1 MKLLPQPGRPGYS
14 KQAPAGAE
22 VSDLNR
28 GQQHRRREFDVK
40 RGFLSTPWRWL
51 RRGLWLL
58 AGLVVVLL
66 VAVLGSVLWL
76 RHVMTASLPMV
87 DGTLHLT
94 GLSAPVTVL
103 RDNHGVPHITA
114 TTVDDL
120 LLAQGYVTAQD
131 RLWQMDML
139 RRNAG
144 GELAELLGSS
154 MLEHDRAQRVL
165 QLRNVAARI
174 YSSLPEADRHRY
186 EQYARGVN
194 LFLQQNG
201 DHLPVEFGVLRY
213 KPKAWA
219 GVDSI
224 LVGLNMMVMLDTHWE
239 DKLTREQVAA
249 HLHDPRLE
257 ADLYP
262 TGSWR
267 DQPPTAAVAD
277 MTQPHPAPRSA
288 DDDSEQTSA
297 GVADDLIRLRKALL
311 EPSCRG
317 CIPGSNNWVIS
328 GKHTASGKPLL
339 SNDMHLGLTVPNI
352 WYMAGL
358 DAPGL
363 HVAGV
368 TLPGVPLVIA
378 GHNDHVA
385 WGFTAL
391 YADVQDLYVEKL
403 DGKGNYAGANGQ
415 ALPLAHVAET
425 IHVRWGQDVKL
436 NVDLTDHGP
445 LLTPVLPHEKRA
457 IALRWSL
464 YDPALVSIP
473 LYELNTAQNWQQFSA
488 GLQAWCFPTQ
498 NLVYADDAGHI
509 AYHAIGKVPLRPN
522 GLISLPIQDNQHE
535 WQGYIPFDDL
545 PNSFDPPSGLLAT
558 ANARVTPNDTK
569 FPLTLDWP
577 DPYRAEHIYSDLRG
591 RDGLKREDMLSV
603 QTDIYSSLDQELAH
617 RFAYAIDQTPNA
629 EKRLKQ
635 AADLMR
641 SWDGRM
647 TTDSVAASIVF
658 RARQAFW
665 PLVLKPK
672 LGNDAELYH
681 WEESNFA
688 EEEII
693 MHGSSATPSPW
704 LPAGYKDWDALLTDA
719 VRKGLD
725 AGHAPSDL
733 SGWKYGDWHV
743 IDLEHPLFQRL
754 PFVKGWTGT
763 GEQPLSGD
771 TVTIKQVG
779 RAFGPS
785 QRFTMD
791 WSAPDASTE
800 NIVLGE
806 SANPMSPYFR
816 DQWTAYYNGA
826 TFTLPF
832 SDNAVSAQT
841 THTLQ
846 LVP

>member
-1 MKLLPQPGRPGYS
+1 M
-14 KQAPAGAE
+14 AG
-22 VSDLNR
+22 
-28 GQQHRRREFDVK
+28 G
-40 RGFLSTPWRWL
+40 
-51 RRGLWLL
+51 
-58 AGLVVVLL
+58 
-66 VAVLGSVLWL
+66 VLWL
-76 RHVMTASLPMV
+76 RHTMNASLPTV
-87 DGTLHLT
+87 DGTLHLQ
-94 GLSAPVTVL
+94 GLSAPVVVR
-103 RDNHGVPHITA
+103 RDGHGVPHITA
-114 TTVDDL
+114 ATLDDL

-144 GELAELLGSS
+144 GELAELLGRP

-165 QLRNVAARI
+165 QLRSVAARI
-174 YSSLPEADRHRY
+174 YSSMPEAERRRY

-194 LFLQQNG
+194 LLVQQNSG
-201 DHLPVEFGVLRY
+201 HLPAEFRVLNY
-213 KPKAWA
+213 QPKAWA
-219 GVDSI
+219 GVDSV
-224 LVGLNMMVMLDTHWE
+224 LVGLNMVPMLDNHWE
-239 DKLTREQVAA
+239 AKLAREQVRAR
-249 HLHDPRLE
+249 LGSSSVGVKLE

-267 DQPPTAAVAD
+267 DQPPTTAVAD
-277 MTQPHPAPRSA
+277 MTQPRPAPHSDD

-297 GVADDLIRLRKALL
+297 GVADDLIRLRKAML
-311 EPSCRG
+311 EPSCQG
-317 CIPGSNNWVIS
+317 CMPGSNNWVIA

-339 SNDMHLGLTVPNI
+339 SNDMHLGLLVPNI
-352 WYMAGL
+352 WYMAALETTG
-358 DAPGL
+358 PETVGL

-391 YADVQDLYVEKL
+391 YADVQDLYVEKV
-403 DGKGNYAGANGQ
+403 DGKGNYAGAGGQ
-415 ALPLAHVAET
+415 SLPMAHVNET
-425 IHVRWGQDVKL
+425 IHVRWSKDVKL
-436 NVDLTDHGP
+436 TVDLTEHGP
-445 LLTPVLPHEKRA
+445 LLTPILPHEKRA
-457 IALRWSL
+457 IALHWSL

-473 LYELNTAQNWQQFSA
+473 LYEINTAQNWQQFSA
-488 GLQAWCFPTQ
+488 ALQAWCFPTQ
-498 NLVYADDAGHI
+498 NIVYADDAGHI
-509 AYHAIGKVPLRPN
+509 AYHAIGKVPMRPN
-522 GLISLPIQDNQHE
+522 GLVGVPITDNQHE

-569 FPLTLDWP
+569 FPLTLEWP

-591 RDGLKREDMLSV
+591 RDGLKREDMIAV

-617 RFAYAIDQTPNA
+617 RFAYAIDQTPSA

-647 TTDSVAASIVF
+647 TVDSPAASIVF

-672 LGNDAELYH
+672 LGSDAELYE
-681 WEESNFA
+681 WSESNFV

-693 MHGSSATPSPW
+693 MHGSSQTPASAPSPW
-704 LPAGYKDWDALLTDA
+704 LPAGYANWDALLTDA
-719 VRKGLD
+719 VRKGLEG
-725 AGHAPSDL
+725 GHAPSDL
-733 SGWKYGDWHV
+733 ATWKYGSWHV
-743 IDLEHPLFQRL
+743 IDLEHALFGRM
-754 PFVKGWTGT
+754 PIVKDWTGT

-806 SANPMSPYFR
+806 SANPLSPWYR
-816 DQWTAYYNGA
+816 DQWGAYYNGA
-826 TFTLPF
+826 TFALPF
-832 SDNAVSAQT
+832 TDGAVAAQT